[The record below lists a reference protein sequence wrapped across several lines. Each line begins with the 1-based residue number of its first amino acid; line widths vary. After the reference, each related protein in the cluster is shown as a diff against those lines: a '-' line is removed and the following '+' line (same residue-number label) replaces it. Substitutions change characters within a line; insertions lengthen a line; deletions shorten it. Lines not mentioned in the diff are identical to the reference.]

1 MGELIL
7 RSATTADIPAL
18 CDLGRDSF
26 VVKFGDMYRLE
37 DLAAFLEEMH
47 SPATVAAELDNPE
60 RRYRLAEIDGTL
72 AGYCKLAVP
81 SSLSGHHD
89 ANRPIEIKQL
99 YTAPGMTGRGI
110 GAALM
115 DWAMDEAKAYVADAI
130 QLSVWSGN
138 TDAQRFYARYGFA
151 KAAEIEFWVGEQCDE
166 EFLFAL
172 RL

>member
-7 RSATTADIPAL
+7 RAATSADIPAL
-18 CDLGRDSF
+18 SELGRNSF
-26 VVKFGDMYRLE
+26 VVKFGDMYRPE
-37 DLAAFLEEMH
+37 DLAAFLEDTH
-47 SPATVAAELDNPE
+47 SHATLAGELVHPE
-60 RRYRLAEIDGTL
+60 RRYRLAEIDGRL
-72 AGYCKLAVP
+72 AGYCKLAIP
-81 SSLSGHHD
+81 SSLTEHHD
-89 ANRPIEIKQL
+89 AQRPIEIKQL
-99 YTAPGMTGRGI
+99 YTAPGLTGKGI

-115 DWAMDEAKAYVADAI
+115 DWAMAEARAYRADAV

-151 KAAEIEFWVGEQCDE
+151 KVADITFRVGEQIDE